1 MNESLTTHPQL
12 KQELVQALKGV
23 FYCLV
28 IAYVLYLAYSY
39 HITDQF
45 AGKTPFAPFDTL
57 KICLIAIAVPIL
69 SIGALVTTDTD
80 GSILLLFLYTLMPSI
95 QVITHL
101 NHHASRYNGQE
112 LMSDINLGL
121 VYSTLILAGVLFL
134 YVLVS
139 WFILWRKSHTQ

>member
-1 MNESLTTHPQL
+1 MPTILTSNPKL
-12 KQELVQALKGV
+12 KQEIAEAIKGV
-23 FYCLV
+23 FFCLV

-45 AGKTPFAPFDTL
+45 AGKTPFAPFDLL
-57 KICLIAIAVPIL
+57 KVALIAIAVPIL
-69 SIGALVTTDTD
+69 SIASLLTDND

-101 NHHASRYNGQE
+101 NHHASRYNAQE
-112 LMSDINLGL
+112 LMADINLGL

-139 WFILWRKSHTQ
+139 WFILWRKSRPQ

>member
-1 MNESLTTHPQL
+1 MTEALIPNPKI
-12 KQELVQALKGV
+12 KQEIVQGIKGV
-23 FYCLV
+23 FFCLV

-45 AGKTPFAPFDTL
+45 AGKTPFAPFDIL
-57 KICLIAIAVPIL
+57 KIGLIAVAVPIL
-69 SIGALVTTDTD
+69 SIASLLTDND

-101 NHHASRYNGQE
+101 NHHASRYNAQE
-112 LMSDINLGL
+112 LMADINLGL

-134 YVLVS
+134 YVLIS
-139 WFILWRKSHTQ
+139 WFILYRKSRPQ

>member
-1 MNESLTTHPQL
+1 MTEALIPNPKI
-12 KQELVQALKGV
+12 KQEIAEGIKGV
-23 FYCLV
+23 FFCLV

-45 AGKTPFAPFDTL
+45 AGKTPFAPFDIL
-57 KICLIAIAVPIL
+57 KIGLIAIAVPIL
-69 SIGALVTTDTD
+69 SIASLLTDND

-101 NHHASRYNGQE
+101 NHHASRYNAQE
-112 LMSDINLGL
+112 LMADINLGL
-121 VYSTLILAGVLFL
+121 VYSTLILAGVMFL

-139 WFILWRKSHTQ
+139 WFILWRKSRPQ

>member
-1 MNESLTTHPQL
+1 MTEALIPNPKL
-12 KQELVQALKGV
+12 KQEIVQGIKGV

-45 AGKTPFAPFDTL
+45 AGKTPFAPFDLL
-57 KICLIAIAVPIL
+57 KIGLIAVAVPIL
-69 SIGALVTTDTD
+69 SIASLLADND

-101 NHHASRYNGQE
+101 NHHASRYNAQE
-112 LMSDINLGL
+112 LMADINLGL
-121 VYSTLILAGVLFL
+121 VHSTLILAGVLFL

-139 WFILWRKSHTQ
+139 WFILWRKSRPQ

>member
-1 MNESLTTHPQL
+1 MTEALIPKPNL
-12 KQELVQALKGV
+12 KQELVQGIKGV
-23 FYCLV
+23 FFCLV

-45 AGKTPFAPFDTL
+45 AGKTPFAPFDLL
-57 KICLIAIAVPIL
+57 KIGLIAVAVPIL
-69 SIGALVTTDTD
+69 SIASLLADND

-101 NHHASRYNGQE
+101 NHHASRYNAQE
-112 LMSDINLGL
+112 LMADINLGL

-134 YVLVS
+134 YVLIS
-139 WFILWRKSHTQ
+139 WFILWRKSRPQ

>member
-1 MNESLTTHPQL
+1 MPTILTSNPKL
-12 KQELVQALKGV
+12 KQEIVQGIKGV

-39 HITDQF
+39 HIMDQF
-45 AGKTPFAPFDTL
+45 VGKTPFAPFDIL
-57 KICLIAIAVPIL
+57 KIGLIAIAVPIL
-69 SIGALVTTDTD
+69 CIASLLTDND

-101 NHHASRYNGQE
+101 NHHASRYNAQE
-112 LMSDINLGL
+112 LMADINLGL

-139 WFILWRKSHTQ
+139 WFILWRKSRSQ

>member
-1 MNESLTTHPQL
+1 MTEALIPNPKL
-12 KQELVQALKGV
+12 KQEIAEAIKGV
-23 FYCLV
+23 FFCLV

-45 AGKTPFAPFDTL
+45 AGKTPFAPFDLL
-57 KICLIAIAVPIL
+57 KVALIAIAVPIL
-69 SIGALVTTDTD
+69 SIASLLTDND

-101 NHHASRYNGQE
+101 NHHASRYNAQE
-112 LMSDINLGL
+112 LMADINLGL

-134 YVLVS
+134 YVLIS
-139 WFILWRKSHTQ
+139 WFILWRKSRPQ

>member
-1 MNESLTTHPQL
+1 MSTILTSNPKL
-12 KQELVQALKGV
+12 KQEIAEAIKGV
-23 FYCLV
+23 FFCLV

-45 AGKTPFAPFDTL
+45 AGKTPFAPFDIL
-57 KICLIAIAVPIL
+57 KIGLIAIAVPIL
-69 SIGALVTTDTD
+69 CIASLLTDND

-101 NHHASRYNGQE
+101 NHHASRYNAQE
-112 LMSDINLGL
+112 LMADINLGL

-134 YVLVS
+134 YVLIS
-139 WFILWRKSHTQ
+139 WFILWRKSRPQ

>member
-1 MNESLTTHPQL
+1 MPTILTSKPNL
-12 KQELVQALKGV
+12 KQELGQAIKGV
-23 FYCLV
+23 FFCLV

-45 AGKTPFAPFDTL
+45 AGKTPFAPFDLL
-57 KICLIAIAVPIL
+57 KVALIAIAVPIL
-69 SIGALVTTDTD
+69 SIASLLTDND

-101 NHHASRYNGQE
+101 NHHASRYNAQE
-112 LMSDINLGL
+112 LMADINLGL

-134 YVLVS
+134 YVLIS
-139 WFILWRKSHTQ
+139 WFILWRKSRPQ

>member
-1 MNESLTTHPQL
+1 M
-12 KQELVQALKGV
+12 
-23 FYCLV
+23 V

-45 AGKTPFAPFDTL
+45 AGKTPFAPFDLL
-57 KICLIAIAVPIL
+57 KVALIAIAVPIL
-69 SIGALVTTDTD
+69 SIASLLTDND

-101 NHHASRYNGQE
+101 NHHASRYNAQE
-112 LMSDINLGL
+112 LMADINLGL

-134 YVLVS
+134 YVLIS
-139 WFILWRKSHTQ
+139 WFILWRKSRPQ

>member
-1 MNESLTTHPQL
+1 MTEALTNNPKL
-12 KQELVQALKGV
+12 KQEIAEAIKGV
-23 FYCLV
+23 FFCLV

-45 AGKTPFAPFDTL
+45 AGKTPFAPFDIL
-57 KICLIAIAVPIL
+57 KIGLIAVAVPIL
-69 SIGALVTTDTD
+69 SLASLLTDND

-101 NHHASRYNGQE
+101 NHHASRYNAQE
-112 LMSDINLGL
+112 LLSDINLGL

-139 WFILWRKSHTQ
+139 WFILYRKSRPQ

>member
-1 MNESLTTHPQL
+1 MTEALIPNPKL
-12 KQELVQALKGV
+12 KQELSEAIKGV

-28 IAYVLYLAYSY
+28 IAYALYLAYSY

-45 AGKTPFAPFDTL
+45 AGKTPFAPFDIL
-57 KICLIAIAVPIL
+57 KIGLIAVAVPIL
-69 SIGALVTTDTD
+69 SIASLATDNN

-101 NHHASRYNGQE
+101 NHHASRYNAQE
-112 LMSDINLGL
+112 LMADINLGL
-121 VYSTLILAGVLFL
+121 VYSTLILASVLFL

-139 WFILWRKSHTQ
+139 WFILWRKSRPQ

>member
-1 MNESLTTHPQL
+1 MNETLIPKPNL
-12 KQELVQALKGV
+12 KQELVQAIKGV
-23 FYCLV
+23 FFCLV

-45 AGKTPFAPFDTL
+45 TGKTPFAPFDIL
-57 KICLIAIAVPIL
+57 KVALIAVAVPIL
-69 SIGALVTTDTD
+69 CIGALVTDND

-101 NHHASRYNGQE
+101 NHHASRYNAQE
-112 LMSDINLGL
+112 LMADINLGL

-139 WFILWRKSHTQ
+139 WFILWRKSRSQ

>member
-1 MNESLTTHPQL
+1 MTEALIPNPKL
-12 KQELVQALKGV
+12 KQEIAEAIKGV
-23 FYCLV
+23 FFCLV

-45 AGKTPFAPFDTL
+45 AGKTPFAPFDIL
-57 KICLIAIAVPIL
+57 KIGLIAVAVPIL
-69 SIGALVTTDTD
+69 SIASLLTDND

-101 NHHASRYNGQE
+101 NHHASRYNAQE
-112 LMSDINLGL
+112 LMADINLGL

-134 YVLVS
+134 YVLIS
-139 WFILWRKSHTQ
+139 WFILWRKSRPQ